1 MSLATLNVSVFS
13 PERYSRAVISGLCS
27 VGSLSINMSFHLFQ
41 VLLCPWV
48 VVSFQVP
55 FCTLACVFTLIFFS
69 EYCTLHLSSSPAS
82 LLKSLACVF
91 TLIFFPEYCT
101 LHLFSSPAS
110 LLFPF
115 FPSLL
120 QLFCYSFISF
130 FSPGSVAVDYR
141 PAPARP

>member
-1 MSLATLNVSVFS
+1 MYQGIISFQPGKIFSCVNIRSLLCGVLVHKYVFS
-13 PERYSRAVISGLCS
+13 PFSGSSLPLGRCFFSGSILHFSLC
-27 VGSLSINMSFHLFQ
+27 IH
-41 VLLCPWV
+41 PY
-48 VVSFQVP
+48 
-55 FCTLACVFTLIFFS
+55 FFS
-69 EYCTLHLSSSPAS
+69 EYYTLHLSSSPAS